1 MENTELQ
8 MYDEKKR
15 IAAELCKSSLIP
27 AHFKQPQD
35 AWYAILYGNELG
47 FSPIYSL
54 NNISV
59 SKGRPTL
66 SVDALTA
73 ICKSNPQ
80 YYGMTIEDGDGYC
93 KVTIRRKF
101 NPDAP
106 PDERT
111 VVFTMEDAKQAG
123 LLSKD
128 NWKTYPKRM
137 LRARATAYACRD
149 MFPDATAGVY
159 TPEEIDSIGSAPQ
172 PVKPPYEVIDNA
184 PEQGNVILI
193 GKLVKK
199 CHEVMNATGD
209 YSMKDKV
216 AEYAN
221 AKDKASLETLLEK
234 MLNPE
239 PQPEVIQEAEIVP
252 EVPSG
257 DPEPSPLDKARETVN
272 KGLKALERMSHDG
285 YNIPD
290 RAKHSIKKHLGT
302 DTVEECN
309 DLKAL
314 NDYAAHLRGKYKAGQ
329 YQGVMAVKIKAIKTE
344 LEALPESDDRKN
356 MIESLSKVANAEDI
370 DFIEQAIKIM
380 RGTTDEVQ

>member
-8 MYDEKKR
+8 MYDEMKKV
-15 IAAELCKSSLIP
+15 ATELCKSNLIP
-27 AHFKQPQD
+27 SSFKQPQD
-35 AWYAILYGNELG
+35 AWYAILYGRELG
-47 FSPIYSL
+47 LSPIYSL
-54 NNISV
+54 INISV

-66 SVDALTA
+66 SADALTA
-73 ICKSNPQ
+73 LCKNNPQ
-80 YYGMTIEDGDGYC
+80 YWGMKTEDGDGYC
-93 KVTIRRKF
+93 KVTIKRKF
-101 NPDAP
+101 NPNAE

-111 VVFTMEDAKQAG
+111 VIFTMEDAAKAG
-123 LLSKD
+123 LLGKD
-128 NWKTYPKRM
+128 NWKSYPKRM
-137 LRARATAYACRD
+137 LRARATAWACRD
-149 MFPDATAGVY
+149 MFPDVTAGIY
-159 TPEEIDSIGSAPQ
+159 TQDEIDEYDDAPA
-172 PVKPPYEVIDNA
+172 PVTPPYEVIDNP
-184 PEQGNVILI
+184 PEQGNVVLI
-193 GKLVKK
+193 GKLVKR
-199 CHEVMNATGD
+199 CHEVMNATED
-209 YSMKDKV
+209 FSMKDKI

-252 EVPSG
+252 EVPAD

-290 RAKHSIKKHLGT
+290 RVKHSVKKHLGT

-314 NDYAAHLRGKYKAGQ
+314 KDYATHLRGKYKAGQ
-329 YQGVMAVKIKAIKTE
+329 YQGVMTVKINALKKE
-344 LEALPESDDRKN
+344 LETLPESDDRKT
-356 MIESLSKVANAEDI
+356 MIDSLSKVATAEDI
-370 DFIEQAIKIM
+370 DFIEQSIKLM